1 MSTTSSLA
9 CFLVWAIECLA
20 FIRYYAWLRRHQKQ
34 LEEVYPEF
42 NRWSTTSQATT
53 FLAGL
58 QPLIAWVG
66 MIGSFLVV
74 IVFATAS
81 WWMGKI
87 DFRKVAVSYAGVSI
101 LALLTLYQPR
111 TDTST

>member
-1 MSTTSSLA
+1 MQPQKKT
-9 CFLVWAIECLA
+9 
-20 FIRYYAWLRRHQKQ
+20 QKQ

-74 IVFATAS
+74 FVFATAS

-101 LALLTLYQPR
+101 LSCLTRYLPE
-111 TDTST
+111 TDTSV